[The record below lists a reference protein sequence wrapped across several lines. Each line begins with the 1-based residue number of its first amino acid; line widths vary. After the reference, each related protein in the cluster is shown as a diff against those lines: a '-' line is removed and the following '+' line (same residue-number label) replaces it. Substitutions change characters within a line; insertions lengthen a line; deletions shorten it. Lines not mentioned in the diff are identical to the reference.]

1 MVHFYYVYFL
11 MVPGRVILINIKV
24 EMLFSMAGKS
34 IVHVLLVKRTLAV
47 TGALVCIGFAVK
59 PLEMTKR
66 HLQCLR

>member
-1 MVHFYYVYFL
+1 M
-11 MVPGRVILINIKV
+11 NISV

-34 IVHVLLVKRTLAV
+34 MVHVLSVKRTLGV